1 MVNNFELIKNFVDF
15 DSDDDFYLC
24 QILKRRKE
32 NPDMKTDVI
41 NIDNFY
47 IKSKED
53 FDKYGERI
61 VEICDRN
68 RARAYFRLNRRSFKK
83 IAHKTNLLIAG
94 YLEQEDYRAVPKA
107 YLSACGQFN
116 NEINKKWILDLD
128 AEHLSSLDSVKDFLF
143 VMESI
148 LYLEVPT
155 KNGVHLITSGFNPNK
170 FTKIYP
176 TIEIKKDQP
185 TILYSI

>member
-1 MVNNFELIKNFVDF
+1 MVNNFELIKNFVEF

-32 NPDMKTDVI
+32 NPEMLTDTI

-53 FDKYGERI
+53 FDKYAERI

-68 RARAYFRLNRRSFKK
+68 RARAYIRLNRRNYEDV
-83 IAHKTNLLIAG
+83 AHETNFLIAG
-94 YLEQEDYRAVPKA
+94 YLKNKDFKSVSKA
-107 YLSACGQFN
+107 YLSACGKSHS
-116 NEINKKWILDLD
+116 EKNKKWILDLD
-128 AEHLSSLDSVKDFLF
+128 SEHLSSLDSVKEFLF

-155 KNGVHLITSGFNPNK
+155 KNGVHLITSGFDPNK

-185 TILYSI
+185 TILYII

>member
-1 MVNNFELIKNFVDF
+1 MVNNFELIKNFVQF
-15 DSDDDFYLC
+15 DSEDDFFFVQC
-24 QILKRRKE
+24 LKRRKE
-32 NPDMKTDVI
+32 NPDMATDVI

-53 FDKYGERI
+53 FDKYKERI
-61 VEICDRN
+61 IEICDRN
-68 RARAYFRLNRRSFKK
+68 RARAYIRLNRRSFKK

-116 NEINKKWILDLD
+116 NETNKKWILDLD
-128 AEHLSSLDSVKDFLF
+128 LEHLPFVNEVKEFLEN
-143 VMESI
+143 VKAT

-155 KNGVHLITSGFNPNK
+155 KNGVHLITSGFNPNN
-170 FTKIYP
+170 FSKIYP

>member
-1 MVNNFELIKNFVDF
+1 MVNNFELIKNFVEF
-15 DSDDDFYLC
+15 ENGDDFFFVQC
-24 QILKRRKE
+24 LKRRKE
-32 NPDMKTDVI
+32 NPEMLTDVI

-53 FDKYGERI
+53 FDKYGDRI
-61 VEICDRN
+61 IEICDRN
-68 RARAYFRLNRRSFKK
+68 RARAYIRLNRRSFKK

-116 NEINKKWILDLD
+116 NETNKKWILDLD
-128 AEHLSSLDSVKDFLF
+128 LEHLPFINDVKEFLDSVKA
-143 VMESI
+143 I

-155 KNGVHLITSGFNPNK
+155 KNGIHLITSGFNPISFN
-170 FTKIYP
+170 KIYP

>member
-1 MVNNFELIKNFVDF
+1 MVNNFELIKNFVEF
-15 DSDDDFYLC
+15 DSEDDFYFC
-24 QILKRRKE
+24 QVLRRRKE
-32 NPDMKTDVI
+32 NPEMITDVI

-47 IKSKED
+47 IKSKQD
-53 FDKYGERI
+53 FDKYKERI
-61 VEICDRN
+61 IEICDRN
-68 RARAYFRLNRRSFKK
+68 KARAYIRLNRRSFKK

-94 YLEQEDYRAVPKA
+94 YLEQEDYRSVPKA

-116 NEINKKWILDLD
+116 NETNKKWILDLD
-128 AEHLSSLDSVKDFLF
+128 KEHLPFINQVKDLLL
-143 VMESI
+143 ELNST

-155 KNGVHLITSGFNPNK
+155 KNGIHLIVSGFNPNN
-170 FTKIYP
+170 FSKIYP

>member
-1 MVNNFELIKNFVDF
+1 MVNNFELIKNFVEF

-24 QILKRRKE
+24 QLLKRRKE
-32 NPDMKTDVI
+32 NPEMLTDTI

-61 VEICDRN
+61 IEICDRN

-94 YLEQEDYRAVPKA
+94 YLEQEDYRSVPKA

-116 NEINKKWILDLD
+116 NEINKKWIIDID
-128 AEHLSSLDSVKDFLF
+128 AEDLPMVNDVKNYLLSVDSNIF
-143 VMESI
+143 
-148 LYLEVPT
+148 LEVPT
-155 KNGVHLITSGFNPNK
+155 KNGIHLIVSGFNPNK
-170 FTKIYP
+170 FYIKYP
-176 TIEIKKDQP
+176 NIEIKKDQP

>member
-1 MVNNFELIKNFVDF
+1 MTNNFELIKNFVEF
-15 DSDDDFYLC
+15 DSEDDFYLC
-24 QILKRRKE
+24 QILKRRRE
-32 NPDMKTDVI
+32 NPDMLTDVI

-53 FDKYGERI
+53 FDKYNERI
-61 VEICDRN
+61 IEICDRN
-68 RARAYFRLNRRSFKK
+68 RARAYIRLNRRSFKK
-83 IAHKTNLLIAG
+83 IAYKTNLLIAG
-94 YLEQEDYRAVPKA
+94 YLEQEDFRAVPKA

-116 NEINKKWILDLD
+116 NEVNKKWILDLD
-128 AEHLSSLDSVKDFLF
+128 AEHLSIIDEVKEFLIN
-143 VMESI
+143 VKST

-155 KNGVHLITSGFNPNK
+155 KNGVHLIVSGFNPNS
-170 FTKIYP
+170 FSKIYS

>member
-1 MVNNFELIKNFVDF
+1 MVNNFELIKNFVEF
-15 DSDDDFYLC
+15 DSDDDFYIL
-24 QILKRRKE
+24 QILKRRRE
-32 NPDMKTDVI
+32 NPEMPTDTI

-53 FDKYGERI
+53 FDKYRERI
-61 VEICDRN
+61 IEICDRN

-116 NEINKKWILDLD
+116 NEENKKWILDLD
-128 AEHLSSLDSVKDFLF
+128 QEHLSIVDGVKEFL
-143 VMESI
+143 VEIHST

-155 KNGVHLITSGFNPNK
+155 KNGVHFIVSGFNPNIFK
-170 FTKIYP
+170 KSFP